1 MRYEEKA
8 ALQDSNKARI
18 FEQQQK
24 KVKIRF
30 GLRDDNQAEIFKFK
44 TDSEVS
50 AFYKGLDAAI
60 GYMEYEEIEINEQR
74 ETININY
81 IGMGCSV
88 WVSIL

>member
-18 FEQQQK
+18 YEERYKKWRKKKTNEMSSEKLK

-30 GLRDDNQAEIFKFK
+30 GLRDDNEAEIFKFK

-60 GYMEYEEIEINEQR
+60 GYMEYEEIEINE
-74 ETININY
+74 
-81 IGMGCSV
+81 
-88 WVSIL
+88 

>member
-1 MRYEEKA
+1 MRYEQKA
-8 ALQDSNKARI
+8 ELQDSNKARI

-44 TDSEVS
+44 TDNEVS

-60 GYMEYEEIEINEQR
+60 GYMEYEEIEINE
-74 ETININY
+74 
-81 IGMGCSV
+81 
-88 WVSIL
+88 

>member
-1 MRYEEKA
+1 MNYEQKA
-8 ALQDSNKARI
+8 ELQDSNKARI

-60 GYMEYEEIEINEQR
+60 GYMEYEEIEINE
-74 ETININY
+74 
-81 IGMGCSV
+81 
-88 WVSIL
+88 

>member
-1 MRYEEKA
+1 MKSNLNKGKNNMRYEQKA
-8 ALQDSNKARI
+8 ELQDSNKARI

-30 GLRDDNQAEIFKFK
+30 GLRNDNETEIFKFK

-60 GYMEYEEIEINEQR
+60 GYMEYEEIEINE
-74 ETININY
+74 
-81 IGMGCSV
+81 
-88 WVSIL
+88 